1 MELQRGEVGLERHTD
16 PKKKKKMGNLNG
28 PMVGYLDPGFVFQI
42 PLQSICLVE

>member
-16 PKKKKKMGNLNG
+16 PKKKKKMGNH
-28 PMVGYLDPGFVFQI
+28 MVGYSDPGFVFQI